1 MTRSCARAVLLVLVV
16 CAESPVL
23 AEELPSPDT
32 VPPHLHALDEGE
44 VAERL
49 AYLEHHLEDGS
60 GWAKTWYYG
69 WTSFYALGAVV
80 QSVQAGI
87 EDDKSERAD
96 YIVSAVK
103 AAGGVARLLYRP
115 LNARLGADPVL
126 AMPAATHEER
136 LLRLARAEELMRV
149 NAKEAQRR
157 YYWLQHVS
165 NVAVNVA
172 GALIVWQ
179 GFDDAETAW
188 TSAGIGIAVGEV
200 FIWSQPWWPSSD
212 WKEYQRRFSNVEDQR
227 VTWRIVPTMGG
238 AAVHVA
244 F

>member
-1 MTRSCARAVLLVLVV
+1 MSLRFTCASLALLVACDVAAV
-16 CAESPVL
+16 RGQEAPQPE
-23 AEELPSPDT
+23 T
-32 VPPHLHALDEGE
+32 VPPHLQELDDSE
-44 VAERL
+44 VVERL

-69 WTSFYALGAVV
+69 WTSFYALGVVV

-96 YIVSAVK
+96 YIISAVK
-103 AAGGVARLLYRP
+103 AAGGVGRLLYQP
-115 LNARLGADPVL
+115 LEARRGADPIQ
-126 AMPAATHEER
+126 AMPNATPEDR
-136 LLRLARAEELMRV
+136 LLRLARAEEQLRT
-149 NAKEAQRR
+149 NAKEADRR

-212 WKEYQRRFSNVEDQR
+212 WKEYQRRFSPFPDQR
-227 VTWRIVPTMGG
+227 VSWRIVPTMGG
-238 AAVHVA
+238 AAVYVA